1 MVPRMSEPSPK
12 IQLAYSLVGLFA
24 PLFRASAL
32 EDADFR
38 RETGLNL
45 QASVRLNQSGVTF
58 DRETLYAAVEAVLSS
73 EGETRSIEAAD
84 KKEWLISK
92 DEGGHLFAVAGSDTV
107 ALPDFDCL
115 SPTPAVRLEWFE
127 RQVKIFCLDT
137 SSSEKWRSILAVR
150 RCDDEEVEELRNE
163 FRLTPRWFASTLLQ
177 GADGQTD
184 VSVASL
190 VPGDSRYYFR
200 LAGSPIESDLL
211 SYIKCDLARH
221 IERQVAGEGV
231 NGVAVSLL
239 LSAHSSIPQEIKLH
253 GISSDQVVKLF
264 EWLEAHGDRISQLG
278 AIELGV
284 ACLDTCPELE
294 PVITK
299 MTRAFVE
306 DDEGEHGRLAQLA
319 GLVVLVDGEL
329 ARTGILRAHPPY
341 WRRLAAVA
349 HASLL
354 ERELL
359 RRGANISDFSSWAYP
374 NRSQQCVLQ
383 NSVDLRRE
391 PRWLPEFLAP
401 DQLKAEFVGRIS
413 AAMILNKGKIRSSE
427 LQSLALDETGP
438 LQSLIVFP
446 APYLPGPLEG
456 GVEAVQPMPPDI
468 EQQVYADLK
477 ADVVTPQS
485 FVGLVNTAL
494 IFKLGPQMADLAAE
508 ALRRAKYQLREVG
521 VDVPAFSL
529 LYGLAIVAAVT
540 RSGGLAAEVRVLVRV
555 VRRRPDGVGMDLSD
569 TLRIIMMAAAAHA
582 GIDEWCTFVGDWLT
596 ELAYEDMTRSEARAL
611 SSRIRALCQIERRL
625 WGTCARADAAC
636 ASLSAA

>member
-1 MVPRMSEPSPK
+1 MVSKMSEPSPK
-12 IQLAYSLVGLFA
+12 IQLAYSLVRLFP

-58 DRETLYAAVEAVLSS
+58 DRETLYAAIEAVLSS

-84 KKEWLISK
+84 KTKWLISK
-92 DEGGHLFAVAGSDTV
+92 DVSGNLVALAGGDALS
-107 ALPDFDCL
+107 LPDFDCL

-127 RQVKIFCLDT
+127 RQAKAFCID
-137 SSSEKWRSILAVR
+137 SGSFEKWRSVLAVR

-163 FRLTPRWFASTLLQ
+163 FRLTPRWFARALLE
-177 GADGQTD
+177 GAEGEADAPI
-184 VSVASL
+184 ASL
-190 VPGDSRYYFR
+190 VPSDSRYYYR
-200 LAGSPIESDLL
+200 LVGFPIEGDLSSYVSSVL
-211 SYIKCDLARH
+211 SSH
-221 IERQVAGEGV
+221 IDRQVAEEGV
-231 NGVAVSLL
+231 NGVAFSLL
-239 LSAHSSIPQEIKLH
+239 LSAHSSIPQEIRLN
-253 GISSDQVVKLF
+253 GISSDQVVQLL
-264 EWLEAHGDRISQLG
+264 EWLGAHGDRISQLG
-278 AIELGV
+278 SIELGL
-284 ACLDTCPELE
+284 ACLDDYPELE
-294 PVITK
+294 PAITK
-299 MTRAFVE
+299 MTRMFIE
-306 DDEGEHGRLAQLA
+306 DDDGEHGRLAQLA

-341 WRRLAAVA
+341 WRRLAAIA

-374 NRSQQCVLQ
+374 NRSQYYFLQ
-383 NSVDLRRE
+383 NSVDLRME
-391 PRWLPEFLAP
+391 PRWLPEFLSP
-401 DQLKAEFVGRIS
+401 DQLKAEFVGRIF
-413 AAMILNKGKIRSSE
+413 AAMIVNRDKIRSSE
-427 LQSLALDETGP
+427 LQSLALEKAGP

-456 GVEAVQPMPPDI
+456 GVEAVQPMPPDV
-468 EQQVYADLK
+468 EQQVYTDLK
-477 ADVVTPQS
+477 ADVVTPKS
-485 FVGLVNTAL
+485 FLGLVNTAL

-508 ALRRAKYQLREVG
+508 ALRRAKYQLRGVG
-521 VDVPAFSL
+521 VDVPALSL

-540 RSGGLAAEVRVLVRV
+540 RSDGLAAEVRVLVRV
-555 VRRRPDGVGMDLSD
+555 VRRRPGVVMELSD
-569 TLRIIMMAAAAHA
+569 ALRIVMMAAAAHVD
-582 GIDEWCTFVGDWLT
+582 IDRWCIFVGDWLT